1 LQQLKGN
8 LEKAQVYMKN
18 QAYKK
23 RRDIELKVGD
33 WVLVWLQ
40 PYRQQFVALR
50 KNQKLGMRFFG
61 PFMIIAKVGAVAY
74 KLQLPQEAKIH

>member
-50 KNQKLGMRFFG
+50 KNQKLGMRFFR

>member
-40 PYRQQFVALR
+40 PYRQQFVVLR